1 MATVHAGI
9 LGVHLVRRHL
19 LAVALGIAVL
29 AAAMS
34 PLPAVLDAV
43 TGAPAGNANLVN
55 PALYLL
61 LAPLSNILDALTFLS
76 LDRAKALLVTWL
88 VVLALAGALRS
99 GTPRR
104 RLARALAR
112 VVFVLLL
119 GVAAVLLPR
128 PVPRLATEQSDVAV
142 VDLHSHTIASHD
154 GRFGWTLEK
163 LAQWHAVQG
172 FQAAYVTDH
181 NHPFPG
187 SRTEAIPL
195 LPGAEWSVY
204 RQHVVALGATTQLDL
219 APYSGDTPGMLTL
232 FAALHAQ
239 GAMAIASL
247 PEYWRNHRD
256 ELDQFVT
263 AGVDGFEI
271 VNCSPKG
278 LALPADGRRAVIDL
292 AQRHN
297 RLVTGASDNHGWG
310 KVTCVWN
317 LLRQGTQ
324 GFADNHVVAR
334 PLALLQGDGDP
345 TLAGLTQPWLMLR
358 ALSWPER
365 ISWLTWITLIAAYRG
380 LPRRNGQR
388 RGLGFLARS
397 LTEDTKQ

>member
-1 MATVHAGI
+1 VHQ
-9 LGVHLVRRHL
+9 LSRHL

-76 LDRAKALLVTWL
+76 LDRAKALLLTW
-88 VVLALAGALRS
+88 VVGLALIGALRS

-104 RLARALAR
+104 RLVRALAG
-112 VVFVLLL
+112 VVFLLAL
-119 GVAAVLLPR
+119 AVAAVLLPR
-128 PVPRLATEQSDVAV
+128 PVPRLVTGESDVAV

-154 GRFGWTLEK
+154 GRFGWTPER
-163 LAQWHAVQG
+163 LAQWHAAQG

-181 NHPFPG
+181 NRPFEG
-187 SRTEAIPL
+187 STNALIPL
-195 LPGAEWSVY
+195 LPGVEWSVY
-204 RQHVVALGATTQLDL
+204 RQHIVALGATPPLDL
-219 APYSGDTPGMLTL
+219 APYSRDTPGMLTL

-239 GAMAIASL
+239 GALAIASL
-247 PEYWRNHRD
+247 PEYWRNHRED
-256 ELDQFVT
+256 LDQFVA

-278 LALPADGRRAVIDL
+278 LTFPAAARRDVIDL
-292 AQRHN
+292 AQRHDKF
-297 RLVTGASDNHGWG
+297 VTGASDNHGWG

-317 LLRQGTQ
+317 LTRQGTQ
-324 GFADNHVVAR
+324 GFADNRVVAR

-345 TLAGLTQPWLMLR
+345 KWAGVTQLWLMLR
-358 ALSWPER
+358 TLSWPER
-365 ISWLTWITLIAAYRG
+365 ISWLTWITLIAIYR
-380 LPRRNGQR
+380 LPGRTGQR
-388 RGLGFLARS
+388 RGLGVLARS
-397 LTEDTKQ
+397 FGRRPAEEGE